1 MEEGS
6 DGPNKKGS
14 WSIVNWFLGIV
25 CFCLVLY
32 FMNMVRGNKDP
43 SGGRSGGFGRK
54 GGGLFGSSKGKSMM
68 GGKSG
73 GRAGGRSGGGRSGGR
88 R

>member
-14 WSIVNWFLGIV
+14 WSLVNYFLGAV

-32 FMNMVRGNKDP
+32 FMNMVKGGKDSGGGKGWGSKKGLFGNNKR
-43 SGGRSGGFGRK
+43 SAGFGGRSK
-54 GGGLFGSSKGKSMM
+54 
-68 GGKSG
+68 
-73 GRAGGRSGGGRSGGR
+73 GRSGGGRR
-88 R
+88 

>member
-14 WSIVNWFLGIV
+14 WSIVNYFLGAV

-32 FMNMVRGNKDP
+32 FMNMVRGNKEPGKGGGGWGSNSRKAGLFGRDKK
-43 SGGRSGGFGRK
+43 SSMGGRS
-54 GGGLFGSSKGKSMM
+54 SGK
-68 GGKSG
+68 
-73 GRAGGRSGGGRSGGR
+73 GRSSGR

>member
-25 CFCLVLY
+25 CFCLVMY

-43 SGGRSGGFGRK
+43 SGGRSGGFGRGK
-54 GGGLFGSSKGKSMM
+54 GGGLFGNKKS
-68 GGKSG
+68 SG
-73 GRAGGRSGGGRSGGR
+73 GFGGGRSGGSKGGRSGGR